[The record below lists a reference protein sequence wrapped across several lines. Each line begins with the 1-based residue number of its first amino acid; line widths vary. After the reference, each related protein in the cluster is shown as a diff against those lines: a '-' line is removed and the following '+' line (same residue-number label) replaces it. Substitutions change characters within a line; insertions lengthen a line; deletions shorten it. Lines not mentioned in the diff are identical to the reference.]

1 MERLDTR
8 KRALR
13 DKNLRERQLAWYV
26 DSMQR
31 PIAKLAV
38 IGCAVA
44 GVMSMATGCGTPP
57 QHPLTLVAFK
67 NMCAIN
73 DTGCSPY
80 LGCEDLGITQLA
92 IEVGLF
98 SRETT
103 TVSCPASLTS
113 GSTQS
118 SVQVMVPYQPG
129 QDFYTIDASFPR
141 EGGTVYLN
149 AGPFTEDNGQ
159 TPWKLLLR

>member
-13 DKNLRERQLAWYV
+13 DKNLRARWPAWYV

-31 PIAKLAV
+31 PIAKLDV
-38 IGCAVA
+38 TGFSVAVA
-44 GVMSMATGCGTPP
+44 LAVVAATGAGCGTPP
-57 QHPLTLVAFK
+57 QHPLTLVAPK
-67 NMCAIN
+67 NVCGADPN
-73 DTGCSPY
+73 CSPY
-80 LGCEDLGITQLA
+80 LGCEDLGITQLT

-98 SRETT
+98 ARETT

-113 GSTQS
+113 GTAQI
-118 SVQVMVPYQPG
+118 MVPYQPG

-141 EGGTVYLN
+141 EGSTVYLN